1 MIRIPDE
8 ITLDAEPIDT
18 VIQAL
23 AGLYL
28 PSDAERGLGL
38 AQRRAR

>member
-18 VIQAL
+18 VMQAL
-23 AGLYL
+23 AELQL
-28 PSDAERGLGL
+28 PSCAERGLSL
-38 AQRRAR
+38 ARRSAR